1 MIVNPQEK
9 CVLLSI
15 LMIYHGTLCEEICKS
30 DRPQQV
36 IFTQRVQDYILS
48 GPIVKTE
55 LVASDQE
62 CQMQCILSFKCDVFD
77 LGPLDESFRRSCKIL
92 RYEIKNYTLQRQKGW
107 SFRARKCAYSPCLNG
122 GTCFSIDQANAPRCA
137 CIGNWTSPTCSDAVG
152 CKDDWIRNDIFCY
165 KMFKTEV
172 TFFEANSSCLNGG
185 AELVS
190 IEESQELSFLD
201 ELLIKEHVDKIY
213 VGMTDIAEED
223 RWVWMDGSPVTFDPL
238 WHGNHP
244 NGGTNENCGEYVKQ
258 HGFHDKNCETDK
270 RPFVCKYSLYNL

>member
-1 MIVNPQEK
+1 MRQK
-9 CVLLSI
+9 AVLAQAKFRESLSSN
-15 LMIYHGTLCEEICKS
+15 T
-30 DRPQQV
+30 
-36 IFTQRVQDYILS
+36 ILS
-48 GPIVKTE
+48 THHRKELLNILGEKTNSS
-55 LVASDQE
+55 AT
-62 CQMQCILSFKCDVFD
+62 QM
-77 LGPLDESFRRSCKIL
+77 
-92 RYEIKNYTLQRQKGW
+92 N
-107 SFRARKCAYSPCLNG
+107 CAYSPCLNG

-137 CIGNWTSPTCSDAVG
+137 CIGNWTSPTCSDAVDTEYQVDFMLPCDCEVIDNRMMMSNCG

>member
-1 MIVNPQEK
+1 MRVSYSLTYYFISVCNK
-9 CVLLSI
+9 A
-15 LMIYHGTLCEEICKS
+15 
-30 DRPQQV
+30 
-36 IFTQRVQDYILS
+36 FT
-48 GPIVKTE
+48 T
-55 LVASDQE
+55 AN
-62 CQMQCILSFKCDVFD
+62 F
-77 LGPLDESFRRSCKIL
+77 LDERISCKYDL
-92 RYEIKNYTLQRQKGW
+92 P
-107 SFRARKCAYSPCLNG
+107 FP
-122 GTCFSIDQANAPRCA
+122 
-137 CIGNWTSPTCSDAVG
+137 G

-172 TFFEANSSCLNGG
+172 TFFEANSSCINGG

-190 IEESQELSFLD
+190 IEDSQELSFLD

-223 RWVWMDGSPVTFDPL
+223 RWVWMDGSPVTLDPL